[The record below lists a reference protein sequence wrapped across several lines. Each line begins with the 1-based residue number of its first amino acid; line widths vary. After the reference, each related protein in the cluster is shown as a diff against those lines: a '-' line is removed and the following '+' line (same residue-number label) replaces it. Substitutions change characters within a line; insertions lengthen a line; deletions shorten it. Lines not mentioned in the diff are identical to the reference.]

1 MTEHITPIDNTPIN
15 NTPLHAL
22 EVAAANAA
30 LTPGGRIPDPIG
42 ELDAF
47 QGTTEAEVARWAA
60 EVRPAFGKNR
70 EQFNFAI
77 CDALATAGMI
87 PSAASV
93 LRVGKWGHHTSV
105 ASDVS
110 SWLGQLTQRFVDL
123 QAGVPLPAR
132 KLANDLI
139 EKLFS
144 LSRAEADIEVQ
155 LRMAPLEAKV
165 ANLSEALEAEQLQVD
180 DLKAQ
185 RRASTAQIEQ
195 LQSQLDTAQATAMQE
210 RNVAESHAVLLQL
223 TIDRVSAEQLAGVAV
238 VLATAQANAKVHV
251 QLQQDLMDAQATSAQ
266 ALQQSRAEHDAER
279 RRLMLQLDDQRTAE
293 RQGVTGLRTEI
304 ASLAAKLDV
313 LRQQQESTNVAHA
326 RETALHESAL
336 LAWNKDR
343 LQLERQ
349 NTRLGSPDAKNESVL
364 TLAMIHPKLGITLTR
379 TDAVDVAAMLV
390 RDLGMTAAMADKVVL
405 NIPQIETARSDVA

>member
-1 MTEHITPIDNTPIN
+1 M
-15 NTPLHAL
+15 
-22 EVAAANAA
+22 
-30 LTPGGRIPDPIG
+30 
-42 ELDAF
+42 
-47 QGTTEAEVARWAA
+47 
-60 EVRPAFGKNR
+60 
-70 EQFNFAI
+70 
-77 CDALATAGMI
+77 
-87 PSAASV
+87 

-195 LQSQLDTAQATAMQE
+195 LQIHLNTAQATAMQE

-223 TIDRVSAEQLAGVAV
+223 TIDRLSAEQLAGVAV
-238 VLATAQANAKVHV
+238 VLATAQANSKVHV

-293 RQGVTGLRTEI
+293 RQSVTGLRTEI
-304 ASLAAKLDV
+304 AGLAAKLDV

-390 RDLGMTAAMADKVVL
+390 TDLGMTAAMADKVVL